1 MTNDNFVLWMEH
13 FIHHVKPTT
22 EEKVLLICDN
32 HKSHLDPRVLSLA
45 KNNGVVML
53 TFPPHTTH
61 RLQPLDV
68 AVYGPFQRHYNVLGN
83 EWQIS
88 HPGQTISL
96 YDIGEL
102 SGKAFLRSL
111 TPEIIVSGFKKT
123 GIFPTDENIFT
134 DVDFLPSSVT
144 DRQAGSDTQGDN
156 LENLEGETSP
166 LPSQINQP
174 TTCDED
180 PQPSTSCVIRTE
192 KTITPAHIKP
202 FPKALPRKNNTQR
215 RKMSSMVLTDT
226 PVKQQIED
234 AAAKRASSTKKQA
247 VGKKKP
253 VVRKRPLPT
262 PETSD
267 SEDEG
272 VAPVEPDTDDEYR
285 EEEPEADIDSL
296 R

>member
-32 HKSHLDPRVLSLA
+32 HKSHLDRRVLSLA

-68 AVYGPFQRHYNVLGN
+68 AVYGPFRSHYNVLGN

-174 TTCDED
+174 TT
-180 PQPSTSCVIRTE
+180 
-192 KTITPAHIKP
+192 
-202 FPKALPRKNNTQR
+202 L
-215 RKMSSMVLTDT
+215 
-226 PVKQQIED
+226 
-234 AAAKRASSTKKQA
+234 
-247 VGKKKP
+247 
-253 VVRKRPLPT
+253 
-262 PETSD
+262 
-267 SEDEG
+267 
-272 VAPVEPDTDDEYR
+272 
-285 EEEPEADIDSL
+285 
-296 R
+296 